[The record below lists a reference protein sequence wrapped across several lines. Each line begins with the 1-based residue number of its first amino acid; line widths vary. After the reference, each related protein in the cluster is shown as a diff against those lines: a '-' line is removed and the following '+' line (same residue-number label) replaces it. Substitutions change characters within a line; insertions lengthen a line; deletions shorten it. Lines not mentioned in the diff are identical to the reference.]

1 MFNEYENSEGRI
13 IHATSFAYE
22 TIYKAQG
29 YKPRG
34 EENVL
39 FAFKVETAET
49 PAPTNVGAAGGG
61 TADSGA
67 GNATTPAKPKR
78 KSK

>member
-1 MFNEYENSEGRI
+1 MFNEYENSEGRV

-39 FAFKVETAET
+39 FPFEVQAAET
-49 PAPTNVGAAGGG
+49 PAPENAGAAGGG
-61 TADSGA
+61 ATDSGV
-67 GNATTPAKPKR
+67 GVGTPAAKSKR

>member
-1 MFNEYENSEGRI
+1 MFKEYEKDGRV

-29 YKPRG
+29 YKLRG

-39 FAFKVETAET
+39 FSFEAQTTAT
-49 PAPTNVGAAGGG
+49 PATENVSTAGGG
-61 TADSGA
+61 TADSGIGTSA
-67 GNATTPAKPKR
+67 PAPKPKR